1 MNVKKKLRYFFVL
14 HYNKTFFFS
23 KIVYIYYKMI
33 HSKWSYCKIGD
44 LRVFIFFVILRISFF
59 RLA

>member
-14 HYNKTFFFS
+14 HYNKTFFS

-44 LRVFIFFVILRISFF
+44 FRVFIFFVILRRISFF
-59 RLA
+59 GLA